1 MTKHI
6 EPPYSLAVTGFTLM
20 QLVVAITLLSILM
33 VVALPRMGMSYD
45 TAHDASV
52 TATGGA
58 LASAVILLRAQ
69 WVLNGSHQEVDAVT
83 GYGQHDIATTAHGW
97 PSDAGAGTASQ
108 HTASI
113 AGDSARCVRLW
124 RALLA
129 TVDTMKR
136 STVATQSGGSSDYWV
151 SLPRGSVCKYSHAA
165 SAAGSA
171 IEYNLQSG
179 SVVTIL

>member
-1 MTKHI
+1 MKHT
-6 EPPYSLAVTGFTLM
+6 ESPYSLAVAGFTLM
-20 QLVVAITLLSILM
+20 QLVVAITLLSILI
-33 VVALPRMGMSYD
+33 VVALPRMSTSYD
-45 TAHDASV
+45 SAHDARV

-83 GYGQHDIATTAHGW
+83 GFGEHDIATTAYGW

-108 HTASI
+108 HRASI
-113 AGDSARCVRLW
+113 AGDGARCVRLW

-129 TVDTMKR
+129 TADTMQR
-136 STVATQSGGSSDYWV
+136 PTVATQNDGSSDYWV
-151 SLPRGSVCKYSHAA
+151 SLPRGSVCQYRYAA
-165 SAAGSA
+165 SVADSA